1 MNDEPNCWTCAYSNL
16 PETAE
21 PCASCDMYFSHF
33 ESTEPTQ
40 ATATTAS
47 EDARRCSHCK
57 FRDVPIVQP
66 PCRKC
71 SITPGLPCYTFDT
84 NKLVEVEMMKREE
97 AKQMEAEMLRRT
109 CDTCRHRGDSVEEEP
124 AEDKEETVMKPTCM
138 TCKYKGVSIEEEPC
152 ISCNGYHNY
161 TPDESARRKREEEL
175 LKRTCDHCKYRGD
188 SVEEEPCASCDWY
201 DNYTPDEATPCAEG
215 TDENDD
221 VIEPCNTCTHR
232 DNLRCNPPCSH
243 CRQERGIEYP
253 EYEETEDIMKPSC
266 ESCKYKNLDRSVEP
280 CHSCFYDRFG
290 NPMNYVEATESGDEG
305 TVGSGDEGTVGS
317 GIKGIVPQHIVDMF
331 AERVKQ
337 AALRF
342 VNECNAYPRPCP
354 YCGEIPEVVEETIY
368 PGEKHCYVV
377 CNGAKLLPHSISIHG
392 RDREETVARWNS
404 FVLTMKSQ
412 EK

>member
-1 MNDEPNCWTCAYSNL
+1 MNDEPNCWTCAYRDL

-33 ESTEPTQ
+33 ESTEPTD
-40 ATATTAS
+40 TAAS
-47 EDARRCSHCK
+47 EDARR
-57 FRDVPIVQP
+57 
-66 PCRKC
+66 
-71 SITPGLPCYTFDT
+71 
-84 NKLVEVEMMKREE
+84 E
-97 AKQMEAEMLRRT
+97 AKMA
-109 CDTCRHRGDSVEEEP
+109 G
-124 AEDKEETVMKPTCM
+124 PTCL
-138 TCKYKGVSIEEEPC
+138 TCKHKGVSIEEEPC
-152 ISCNGYHNY
+152 ISCNGYQNY
-161 TPDESARRKREEEL
+161 TPDESA
-175 LKRTCDHCKYRGD
+175 
-188 SVEEEPCASCDWY
+188 
-201 DNYTPDEATPCAEG
+201 PCAEG

-253 EYEETEDIMKPSC
+253 EYEEAEEDEEDVLSPC
-266 ESCKYKNLDRSVEP
+266 ATCKYGDLPGTTEP
-280 CHSCFYDRFG
+280 CASCFDEG
-290 NPMNYVEATESGDEG
+290 LDHPLNYEEATESGG
-305 TVGSGDEGTVGS
+305 
-317 GIKGIVPQHIVDMF
+317 KGVVLKHIVPKHIVDMF

-392 RDREETVARWNS
+392 RTREEAVARWNS

>member
-1 MNDEPNCWTCAYSNL
+1 MTDEPNCWTCAYSNF
-16 PETAE
+16 PETTE

-33 ESTEPTQ
+33 ESTESTES
-40 ATATTAS
+40 TAS
-47 EDARRCSHCK
+47 EDARR
-57 FRDVPIVQP
+57 
-66 PCRKC
+66 
-71 SITPGLPCYTFDT
+71 
-84 NKLVEVEMMKREE
+84 E
-97 AKQMEAEMLRRT
+97 AKMA
-109 CDTCRHRGDSVEEEP
+109 G
-124 AEDKEETVMKPTCM
+124 PTCL
-138 TCKYKGVSIEEEPC
+138 TCKHKGVSIEEEPC
-152 ISCNGYHNY
+152 ISCNGYQNY

-175 LKRTCDHCKYRGD
+175 LKRTCDHCKHKGD

-253 EYEETEDIMKPSC
+253 EYEEAEEDEEDVPSPC
-266 ESCKYKNLDRSVEP
+266 STCKYGDLPGTVEP
-280 CHSCFYDRFG
+280 CASCFDEG
-290 NPMNYVEATESGDEG
+290 LDHPLNYEEATESGDEG
-305 TVGSGDEGTVGS
+305 IVL
-317 GIKGIVPQHIVDMF
+317 KHIVPKHIVDMF

-337 AALRF
+337 AALWF

-392 RDREETVARWNS
+392 RTREEAVARWNS

>member
-1 MNDEPNCWTCAYSNL
+1 MNDEPNCWTCAYRDL
-16 PETAE
+16 PETTE

-33 ESTEPTQ
+33 ESTESTEPTD
-40 ATATTAS
+40 TAAS
-47 EDARRCSHCK
+47 EDARRCSLCK
-57 FRDVPIVQP
+57 FRDIPIVQS

-71 SITPGLPCYTFDT
+71 ALTPGLPCYTFDT

-124 AEDKEETVMKPTCM
+124 AEDKEEAIMKPTCM
-138 TCKYKGVSIEEEPC
+138 TCKHKRVSIEEEPC
-152 ISCNGYHNY
+152 ISCNGYQNY
-161 TPDESARRKREEEL
+161 TPDESA
-175 LKRTCDHCKYRGD
+175 
-188 SVEEEPCASCDWY
+188 
-201 DNYTPDEATPCAEG
+201 PCAEG

-253 EYEETEDIMKPSC
+253 EYEEAEEDEEDVPSPC
-266 ESCKYKNLDRSVEP
+266 STCKY
-280 CHSCFYDRFG
+280 
-290 NPMNYVEATESGDEG
+290 GDLPG
-305 TVGSGDEGTVGS
+305 TVGPCASCFDEGLDHPLNYEEATDS
-317 GIKGIVPQHIVDMF
+317 GGKGIVPQHIVDMF
-331 AERVKQ
+331 VERVGQ
-337 AALRF
+337 EVRRF
-342 VNECNAYPRPCP
+342 IDEYNARPRPCP
-354 YCGEIPEVVEETIY
+354 YCGEIPEVVGETIY
-368 PGEKHCYVV
+368 PGEEHCYVV

-392 RDREETVARWNS
+392 RTREEAVARWNS